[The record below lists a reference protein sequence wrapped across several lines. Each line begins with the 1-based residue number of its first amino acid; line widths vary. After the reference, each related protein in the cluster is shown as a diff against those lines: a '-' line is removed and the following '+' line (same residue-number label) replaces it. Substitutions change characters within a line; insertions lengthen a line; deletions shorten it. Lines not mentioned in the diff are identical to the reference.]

1 MTAALIFHRVEER
14 HLQKLRA
21 RCPQATFIACEDTD
35 CLEKHLPEADI
46 LVTFKCDQ
54 SMLDRAPNLKWV
66 QALSTGVDS
75 FPRSSL
81 SQRDIILTSTRG
93 IHARHMA
100 EYAIAV
106 MVKLARNLHR
116 IVKNQTS
123 HAWERFPQGEIQ
135 GKVLAIVGLGS
146 IGREI
151 ARKAAFLGME
161 VHGVKKHPEK
171 LPDVHSVM
179 GMDGLDHV
187 LGFSDYVINLL
198 PLTPETEN
206 LFNKDRFSGMK
217 EGACFINM
225 GRGGSVNEDD
235 LVQALQTNRLG
246 GFVSDV
252 FKQEPLPADHPLWDE
267 DKAMITPHI
276 CGESTVYM
284 DKAIPVI
291 ERNIQA
297 FIQGRIVDM
306 INRVEPEQPY

>member
-106 MVKLARNLHR
+106 MVILARNLHR

-123 HAWERFPQGEIQ
+123 HAWERYPQGEIQ

-171 LPDVHSVM
+171 LPDVHSVV

-198 PLTPETEN
+198 PLTPETED

>member
-106 MVKLARNLHR
+106 MVILARNLHR

>member
-106 MVKLARNLHR
+106 MVILARNLHR

-171 LPDVHSVM
+171 LPDVHSVV

-198 PLTPETEN
+198 PLTPETED

>member
-1 MTAALIFHRVEER
+1 MTAALIFHRVEEG
-14 HLQKLRA
+14 HLQKLKA
-21 RCPQATFIACEDTD
+21 RCPQVTFMACEDTD
-35 CLEKHLPEADI
+35 CLEKHLPETDI
-46 LVTFKCDQ
+46 LISFQCDQ

-100 EYAIAV
+100 EYAIAAMV
-106 MVKLARNLHR
+106 MLARNLHR

-123 HAWERFPQGEIQ
+123 HTWEKFPQGEIH
-135 GKVLAIVGLGS
+135 GKVLAVVGLGS

-171 LPDVHSVM
+171 LPDVRGVS

-187 LGFSDYVINLL
+187 LGFSDFVINLL
-198 PLTPETEN
+198 PLTPETED
-206 LFNKDRFSGMK
+206 LFNKERFSSMK

-235 LVQALQTNRLG
+235 LVHALQTNRLG

-291 ERNIQA
+291 EHNIQA
-297 FIQGRIVDM
+297 FIQGRPEDM